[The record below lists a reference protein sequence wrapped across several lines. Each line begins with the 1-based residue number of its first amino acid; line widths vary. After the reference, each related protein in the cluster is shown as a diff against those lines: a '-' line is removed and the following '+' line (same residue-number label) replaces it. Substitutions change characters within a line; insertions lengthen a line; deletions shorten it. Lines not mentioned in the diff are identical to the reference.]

1 MGGEWGW
8 GGGRGGVG
16 WVRIVEENCKEI
28 NSTIER
34 SKNKDNTP
42 KVIKKM
48 FGKAEKKT
56 F

>member
-1 MGGEWGW
+1 M
-8 GGGRGGVG
+8 G